1 MDIKN
6 KIIVVTGAGSGI
18 GKALAI
24 CFAKQGAKRVICSDI
39 DAIKSK
45 ETADLIDGVSIEAD
59 VSKEA
64 DLINLIAQ
72 SEAEIG
78 SIDLFC
84 SNAGILHQAG
94 LGASDQD
101 WQRAWET
108 NVMSHIWVARHLV
121 PRMIARG
128 GGYLLQTASAAG
140 LLNQIGSAPYGVS
153 KHAAI
158 GFAEWLA
165 FTYGDQGIK
174 LSVLCPQ
181 AVQTDMIAGLDG
193 HAASLDGILS
203 PHVVAQACLQGLKDE
218 RFLILPHPE
227 VLTYMRNKA
236 SDYDRWIGGMRKLNR
251 ANDNS
256 NPPKVK

>member
-6 KIIVVTGAGSGI
+6 KIIVITGAGAGI

-24 CFAKQGAKRVICSDI
+24 CIAKQGAKRVICSDI

-101 WQRAWET
+101 WQRVWET

-153 KHAAI
+153 KHAEI

-203 PHVVAQACLQGLKDE
+203 PHVVAQACLKGLKDE
-218 RFLILPHPE
+218 RFLILPHPA

-256 NPPKVK
+256 NTPKGK

>member
-39 DAIKSK
+39 DAFKSK

-181 AVQTDMIAGLDG
+181 AVQTDMIAGMDG

-203 PHVVAQACLQGLKDE
+203 PNVVAQACLQGLKDE

-256 NPPKVK
+256 NTPKGK

>member
-6 KIIVVTGAGSGI
+6 KIIVVTDASLGI

-24 CFAKQGAKRVICSDI
+24 CFAKQKAKTVICNDI
-39 DAIKSK
+39 DAIKSN

-59 VSKEA
+59 VSKEV
-64 DLINLIAQ
+64 DLVNLIAQ

-78 SIDLFC
+78 PIDLFY
-84 SNAGILHQAG
+84 SNAGILHLAR
-94 LGASDQD
+94 LDASDQD

-108 NVMSHIWVARHLV
+108 NVMSHILVARYLI
-121 PRMIARG
+121 PRMIMRG
-128 GGYLLQTASAAG
+128 GCYLLQTASAAG

-158 GFAEWLA
+158 SFAESLA

-174 LSVLCPQ
+174 LLVLYPQ
-181 AVQTDMIAGLDG
+181 TVQTDMIAGLDS
-193 HAASLDGILS
+193 HAVSLDGILN
-203 PHVVAQACLQGLKDE
+203 PNDVTQTCLQGLKDE
-218 RFLILPHPE
+218 RFLISPHPE
-227 VLTYMRNKA
+227 VLTYMQNKT
-236 SDYDRWIGGMRKLNR
+236 SDYDRWTGGMRKLNH

-256 NPPKVK
+256 NTPKGK